1 MPYTCNVLYISIFVV
16 LLCALSI
23 RYPITSSV
31 GQYIS
36 DRSLLKWS
44 SNLWNI
50 SVITVR

>member
-1 MPYTCNVLYISIFVV
+1 MSYTCNVLYIGIFFV

-23 RYPITSSV
+23 GYPITSSV
-31 GQYIS
+31 CQYIS

-50 SVITVR
+50 SAITDR